1 MELSTKPIANPD
13 VIFQEQFDNWAVLF
27 NLDTAGAVA
36 LNPTGVVVWKL
47 IDGQRSVADIVTAV
61 EGRFKDAPDT
71 VADDV
76 TSLLDIL
83 TEEGFVG
90 YEEVI

>member
-1 MELSTKPIANPD
+1 M
-13 VIFQEQFDNWAVLF
+13 LF